1 MIVQLIGFAYNLP
14 ARTRRCIVRDVIN
27 SSSANL
33 ILFPGHTLQDK
44 NDVAYLKRSLVKRD
58 LVAIFELEEGE
69 PSSVMPTRN
78 ELMMYRDGKIE
89 DLYTSQLFSTND
101 DLKGKPRLM
110 EKFFDESPRR
120 QFELLGKRITI
131 IQCGENSFLVGSREN
146 NLEAEFRFKDDPA
159 LVDRFNKML
168 KETDIFL
175 NPIHPVQGEQGV
187 MSRRRKFL
195 SSDGRY
201 YFSTCF
207 LGENNK
213 NLLIKSLQYAW
224 YDGKELAIEPD
235 KLVEN
240 RYVSRTIEIE

>member
-1 MIVQLIGFAYNLP
+1 MIVQLIGFAHNLP

-44 NDVAYLKRSLVKRD
+44 NDVASLKRSLVKRD

-78 ELMMYRDGKIE
+78 ELMMYWDGKIE

-110 EKFFDESPRR
+110 EKFLDELPRR
-120 QFELLGKRITI
+120 QFELLDKRITI

-146 NLEAEFRFKDDPA
+146 NLEVEFRFKDDPA
-159 LVDRFNKML
+159 LVDRFKKML

-175 NPIHPVQGEQGV
+175 NPIHPVLNV
-187 MSRRRKFL
+187 FSRREQQKP
-195 SSDGRY
+195 S
-201 YFSTCF
+201 
-207 LGENNK
+207 N
-213 NLLIKSLQYAW
+213 
-224 YDGKELAIEPD
+224 
-235 KLVEN
+235 
-240 RYVSRTIEIE
+240 